1 LSYAADAVST
11 AFSLTLRNDRA
22 ELARMMTWIDDMVV
36 PLGLSPDA
44 TYALQLCLEEA
55 VVNVISYAFEPD
67 SEHDVRIAVWRD
79 GSIVRAEI
87 TDDGMPFDPL
97 AQELP
102 QQPSDVA
109 SAQIGGLGIK
119 LMRNFA
125 SNIEYQ
131 RAGST
136 NRLTLTFTA

>member
-1 LSYAADAVST
+1 
-11 AFSLTLRNDRA
+11 
-22 ELARMMTWIDDMVV
+22 MMAWIDDMVT
-36 PLGLSPDA
+36 PLELSPET

-55 VVNVISYAFEPD
+55 VVNVISYAFEPGA
-67 SEHDVRIAVWRD
+67 EHNVRIAVWRD
-79 GSIVRAEI
+79 GTTVLAEI

-102 QQPSDVA
+102 EQPSDLE

-119 LMRNFA
+119 LMRSFA
-125 SNIEYQ
+125 SNIAYQ

-136 NRLTLTFTA
+136 NRLTMTFAA

>member
-1 LSYAADAVST
+1 VSDAY
-11 AFSLTLRNDRA
+11 SLTLRNDRA
-22 ELARMMTWIDDMVV
+22 ELARMMTWIDDIVAA
-36 PLGLSPDA
+36 LELSADT

-55 VVNVISYAFEPD
+55 VVNVISYGFEPD

-79 GSIVRAEI
+79 DGLVRAEI

-97 AQELP
+97 AQALP
-102 QQPSDVA
+102 ETPSDLE

-125 SNIEYQ
+125 TNIAYQ
-131 RAGST
+131 RAGSS
-136 NRLTLTFTA
+136 NRLTLTFAA

>member
-1 LSYAADAVST
+1 VSDAY
-11 AFSLTLRNDRA
+11 SLTLRNDRA
-22 ELARMMTWIDDMVV
+22 ELARMMTWIDDIVAA
-36 PLGLSPDA
+36 LELSADT

-55 VVNVISYAFEPD
+55 VVNVISYGFEPD

-79 GSIVRAEI
+79 DGLVRAEI

-97 AQELP
+97 AQALP
-102 QQPSDVA
+102 ETPSDLE

-125 SNIEYQ
+125 SNIAYQ
-131 RAGST
+131 RAGSS
-136 NRLTLTFTA
+136 NRLTLTFAA

>member
-1 LSYAADAVST
+1 
-11 AFSLTLRNDRA
+11 
-22 ELARMMTWIDDMVV
+22 MMTWIDDIVAA
-36 PLGLSPDA
+36 LELSADT

-55 VVNVISYAFEPD
+55 VVNVISYGFEPD

-79 GSIVRAEI
+79 GGIVRAEI

-102 QQPSDVA
+102 ERPGDLG

-125 SNIEYQ
+125 SNIAYQ
-131 RAGST
+131 RAGSS